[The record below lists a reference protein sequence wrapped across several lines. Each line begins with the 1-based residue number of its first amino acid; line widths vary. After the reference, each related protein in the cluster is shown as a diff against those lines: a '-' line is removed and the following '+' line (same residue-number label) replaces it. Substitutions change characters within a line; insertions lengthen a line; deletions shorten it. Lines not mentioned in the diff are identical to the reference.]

1 MDPIRPTADI
11 FRPVTRAPDPMPQS
25 PPQPASAMGVLARVV
40 STGAFLIVGLWAAF
54 FWMEAEKEVRVLCD
68 TFAPGTS
75 LESVRATLD
84 TGMYVRSRLV
94 LDDAGDRL
102 VVDSPRNLG
111 QATCV
116 LRLDGERV
124 LESRYARA
132 FDLPRTAMLTAVPL
146 LLGMAFLQ
154 LALALGAPFGMFAWG
169 GKHVRLPTRLR
180 RRSAGAAVVFVAAIV
195 VVLGARGVVG
205 SIDPGTLEA
214 LLWGLVALFGFSTV
228 ANSASGRL
236 VERLTGTPVAF
247 LLCISCAVLALSF

>member
-1 MDPIRPTADI
+1 
-11 FRPVTRAPDPMPQS
+11 
-25 PPQPASAMGVLARVV
+25 MGVLARVV
-40 STGAFLIVGLWAAF
+40 STGAFLIVGLWAAL
-54 FWMEAEKEVRVLCD
+54 FWMEAEKEIRVLCD
-68 TFAPGTS
+68 TFTPGTP
-75 LESVRATLD
+75 LESVRATLE
-84 TGMYVRSRLV
+84 TGRYLRSRLV

-102 VVDSPRNLG
+102 VIDSARNLG

-132 FDLPRTAMLTAVPL
+132 FDLPRMAMLTAVPL
-146 LLGMAFLQ
+146 LLGMALLQ

-169 GKHVRLPTRLR
+169 GKHARLPTRLR
-180 RRSAGAAVVFVAAIV
+180 RTSAVAVVVFAAATV
-195 VVLGARGVVG
+195 VVLGARGIVG

-214 LLWGLVALFGFSTV
+214 LLWGLVALFGLSTL